1 MPLSLGIH
9 LLFARNVLF
18 LNGTI
23 DKNGNKGGTH
33 IDSLYECSE
42 YGFIQDD

>member
-1 MPLSLGIH
+1 MGYAALLGNTS
-9 LLFARNVLF
+9 FVCTKCSF
-18 LNGTI
+18 F
-23 DKNGNKGGTH
+23 KNGNKGGTH